1 MELNGRKPTLAEE
14 FAAGTRT
21 SADVRAAWEA
31 AGPIAYLPELSPREQ
46 VLASERAVLGSAI
59 WSAGDAIEAAGILSD
74 NHFSD
79 GAHANVFAAVMRL
92 ADAGD
97 PVDPAS
103 VLSVLAAAGQ
113 LDKVSA
119 PGLGSG
125 GAFLHSL
132 IERRGD
138 VKYHAA
144 KVLADYRRRATALA
158 LKQCVQITETPG
170 WDPDSHLDE
179 IRKRVE
185 DATAF
190 AGTSALRANSETVD
204 EVLDVLERD
213 VDPGLSTGYPD
224 LDGALGGLRPGELIV
239 IGGRPGQGKSL
250 LGLCIADHV
259 GTRLGLPVLFSS
271 LEMTEEQL
279 TVRRIAAE
287 AGVPLVNLV
296 RHQVAEDD
304 WDRIHRAHDRLTAT
318 GLHVDD
324 TPKVSFA
331 HIRGRFQAMART
343 GNAPRLLVIDYLGF
357 MAPPT
362 SESRQQAVA
371 ELARQ
376 AHDTAREFSIPV
388 ILLAQLNRLVE
399 SRSDKLPALS
409 DLRESGEIEQS
420 ADIVILLHREDAY
433 APESPRAG
441 EIDLLVR
448 KNRQGPQCTV
458 TLAFQGHYGRIVSMS
473 RDGAPRDAWSPS
485 SSLRGTQ

>member
-1 MELNGRKPTLAEE
+1 MEDGGHKPTLAEE
-14 FAAGTRT
+14 FRAGTRT
-21 SADVRAAWEA
+21 SADVRAAFDGA
-31 AGPIAYLPELSPREQ
+31 LPVDYLPEPSPREE
-46 VLASERAVLGSAI
+46 VLAAERAVLGSVI
-59 WSAGDAIEAAGILSD
+59 WSADAALEAASILTDS
-74 NHFSD
+74 HFSD

-97 PVDPAS
+97 PVGPAA
-103 VLSVLAAAGQ
+103 VLAELAAAGQ
-113 LDKVSA
+113 LEKVFA

-125 GAFLHSL
+125 GVFLHSL

-144 KVLADYRRRATALA
+144 KVLADYRRRAAALA

-170 WDPDSHLDE
+170 WDPDVHLDE
-179 IRKRVE
+179 IRKRIE

-190 AGTSALRANSETVD
+190 AGASALRANSETVD

-213 VDPGLSTGYPD
+213 IDPGLSTGYPD
-224 LDGALGGLRPGELIV
+224 LDGALGGLRPGELTV

-296 RHQVAEDD
+296 RHQVAGDD
-304 WDRIHRAHDRLTAT
+304 WDRIARAHGRLTAT

-331 HIRGRFQAMART
+331 HIRGRLQAMART
-343 GNAPRLLVIDYLGF
+343 GNAARLLVIDYLGF
-357 MAPPT
+357 MAAPT

-433 APESPRAG
+433 VPESARAG
-441 EIDLLVR
+441 EVDLLIR
-448 KNRQGPQCTV
+448 KNRQGTQCTV

-473 RDGAPRDAWSPS
+473 RDWTPHAAAER
-485 SSLRGTQ
+485 